1 MGCTLRL
8 CEFVH
13 LERRHVLVPMQ
24 PLRLQR
30 PCVSPLLNSEVAFQ
44 VRFAEP
50 LCLVSL
56 PLLLAACCVCPHTL
70 MSFADVVPG
79 RGIPL
84 GAPGGASGGAPGAAG
99 EDQFQ
104 STARAVASSVFQLTT
119 NVTSFKRLVD
129 AMVRVP
135 ALQGHR
141 ALVCCALL
149 WGARP
154 WRRAT
159 TRVGN

>member
-1 MGCTLRL
+1 
-8 CEFVH
+8 
-13 LERRHVLVPMQ
+13 
-24 PLRLQR
+24 
-30 PCVSPLLNSEVAFQ
+30 
-44 VRFAEP
+44 
-50 LCLVSL
+50 
-56 PLLLAACCVCPHTL
+56 

-135 ALQGHR
+135 TLQVHR
-141 ALVCCALL
+141 ALVYCSLL
-149 WGARP
+149 MWGALP

-159 TRVGN
+159 TRVGH